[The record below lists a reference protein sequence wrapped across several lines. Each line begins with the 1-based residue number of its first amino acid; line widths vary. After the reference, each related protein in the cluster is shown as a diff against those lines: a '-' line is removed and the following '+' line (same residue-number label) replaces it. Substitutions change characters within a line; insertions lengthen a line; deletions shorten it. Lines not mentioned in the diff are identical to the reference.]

1 MDQSGSCKGI
11 FVDFWSPRL
20 SLSQI
25 DKGIK
30 LTFTPKSYTALSM
43 TCLLIMQGI
52 EKLCESFNLG
62 AILFWIMLLHSSV
75 SVKVPLSS
83 IFLLF
88 FRISYKNFAYKG
100 IWVMALVKGI
110 LIWNVFKTLTNFLN
124 CSSIFSFVN
133 LWGNEIVG
141 LSGRGRGMYGSS
153 FSFTSYAFSV
163 FLLSF
168 STDTGSF
175 SMSLFGSFS
184 LSFLLTETSNSFSLR
199 SFIAFASSFGFIR
212 GCPENIPAG
221 AVVDTYY

>member
-1 MDQSGSCKGI
+1 MDQSGSCKDI
-11 FVDFWSPRL
+11 FICFFSLRL
-20 SLSQI
+20 GLSQI
-25 DKGIK
+25 DRGIK
-30 LTFTPKSYTALSM
+30 LTFTPKSYRALSM

-52 EKLCESFNLG
+52 EKLCGSFNLG

-88 FRISYKNFAYKG
+88 FRISYKSFAYKG

-110 LIWNVFKTLTNFLN
+110 LIWNVFKTLKNFLN
-124 CSSIFSFVN
+124 YSSIFSFVN
-133 LWGNEIVG
+133 LWRNEIVG

-153 FSFTSYAFSV
+153 LSLTFFAFGVFS
-163 FLLSF
+163 LSF

-184 LSFLLTETSNSFSLR
+184 LSLLSTETSNSFSLR
-199 SFIAFASSFGFIR
+199 SFIVFACSFGFR
-212 GCPENIPAG
+212 WGCLENIPPG